1 MFSQY
6 QRELLKDWLAKRWTV
21 LKLDLSLAARNV
33 LRQRRRSAIG
43 LSAIASGVVA
53 LLLAAGFFE
62 WNYDSMREGTIRA
75 RIGHIIVS
83 KPGYL
88 ESGAADPFRYL
99 IPERNDSRDLIEQ
112 FPQVDTVAPRLAFN
126 GLISV
131 GESTVSFMGD
141 GVDPERE
148 RKLAGALKLTEGS
161 DLSAADAKEVIV
173 GEGLAH
179 NLGIKTGDTVV
190 LVANT
195 QSGGVNA
202 LEVKVAGIFSTIIK
216 AYDDFALRL
225 PLKTAQ
231 GLVRTEGVHSW
242 LVLLHK
248 TSQTD
253 RTIKRIREKVP
264 AQELQLTPWY
274 ETAAADFYN
283 KTVSLFSKQVLVV
296 KLMIAFIIILSI
308 SNTMMTNVRDRT
320 GEIGTC
326 MALGDT
332 RRTVLR
338 RFLVEGLVLG
348 FVGGTIGVVVGIG
361 LAQVISDIGI
371 PMPPPPGVASSY
383 IAGILVTP
391 WLVLDAL
398 LLSVVTAFLAG
409 VFPAWKA
416 SRLSIVDALRHA
428 R

>member
-1 MFSQY
+1 MFSLY
-6 QRELLKDWLAKRWTV
+6 QRELLKDWLAKRWGV
-21 LKLDLSLAARNV
+21 LRLDLSLAARNV

-53 LLLAAGFFE
+53 LLLASGFFE
-62 WNYDSMREGTIRA
+62 WNYDTMREGTIRA

-83 KPGYL
+83 RPGYL
-88 ESGAADPFRYL
+88 EAGAADPFRYL
-99 IPERNDSRDLIEQ
+99 IPEKNDTRDLIEV
-112 FPQVDTVAPRLAFN
+112 FPQVETVAPRLSFN

-131 GESTVSFMGD
+131 GESTVSFMAD

-148 RKLAGALKLTEGS
+148 RKLSGTLKMLEGA

-173 GEGLAH
+173 GQGLAQ
-179 NLGIKTGDTVV
+179 NLGVKTGDTVV

-202 LEVKVAGIFSTIIK
+202 LEVKVAGIFSTITK

-225 PLKTAQ
+225 PLKTSQA
-231 GLVRTEGVHSW
+231 LLRTDGVHAW
-242 LVLLHK
+242 LVLLDK

-264 AQELQLTPWY
+264 QQELQLTPWY
-274 ETAAADFYN
+274 QTAAADFYN

-338 RFLVEGLVLG
+338 RFLVEGTVMG
-348 FVGGTIGVVVGIG
+348 VVGGTIGVILGIA
-361 LAQVISDIGI
+361 LARFISHVGI
-371 PMPPPPGVASSY
+371 PMPPPPGMASSY
-383 IAGILVTP
+383 VAGILVTP
-391 WLVLDAL
+391 WLVVDAM
-398 LLSVVTAFLAG
+398 LLSVITAFLAG

>member
-1 MFSQY
+1 MFSEY
-6 QRELLKDWLAKRWTV
+6 QGERLREALGKRWAS
-21 LKLDLSLAARNV
+21 LRLDFSLAFRNL

-43 LSAIASGVVA
+43 LSAIAAGVIA
-53 LLLAAGFFE
+53 LLLASGFFE
-62 WNYDSMREGTIRA
+62 WNYDTMREGTIRA
-75 RIGHIIVS
+75 RIGHIIVARPS
-83 KPGYL
+83 YL
-88 ESGAADPFRYL
+88 EAGAADPFRYL
-99 IPERNDSRDLIEQ
+99 MPEKNDTRDLIEA
-112 FPQVDTVAPRLAFN
+112 FPEVDTVAPRLSFN

-131 GESTVSFMGD
+131 GDSTISFMGD

-148 RKLAGALKLTEGS
+148 RKLAGTLKILEGE
-161 DLSAADAKEVIV
+161 DLSAADAKEVLI
-173 GEGLAH
+173 GQGLAQ
-179 NLGIKTGDTVV
+179 NLGLKVGATVV

-195 QSGGVNA
+195 QSGGINA
-202 LEVKVAGIFSTIIK
+202 REVKVVGIFSTITK

-231 GLVRTEGVHSW
+231 GLLKTEGVHAW
-242 LVLLHK
+242 LVLLRK

-253 RTIKRIREKVP
+253 RMIGRFRERIP
-264 AQELQLTPWY
+264 AQDLQLTPWH
-274 ETAAADFYN
+274 ETSAADFYN

-296 KLMIAFIIILSI
+296 KLMIAFIIVLSI

-338 RFLVEGLVLG
+338 RFLVEGTVMGLA
-348 FVGGTIGVVVGIG
+348 GGTIGVVLGIA
-361 LAQVISDIGI
+361 LARLISHVGI
-371 PMPPPPGVASSY
+371 PMPAPPGMASAY
-383 IAGILVTP
+383 VAGILVTP
-391 WLVLDAL
+391 WLVVDAM
-398 LLSVVTAFLAG
+398 LLSVITAFLAG
-409 VFPAWKA
+409 VYPAWKA

>member
-1 MFSQY
+1 MFSEY
-6 QRELLKDWLAKRWTV
+6 QRALLKEWLANRWAV
-21 LKLDLSLAARNV
+21 LRLDLSLAIRNV
-33 LRQRRRSAIG
+33 VRQRRRSAIG
-43 LSAIASGVVA
+43 LSAIAAGVVA

-62 WNYDSMREGTIRA
+62 WNYDTMREGTIRA

-88 ESGAADPFRYL
+88 EAGAADPFRYL
-99 IPERNDSRDLIEQ
+99 IPEKNALRDLIEA
-112 FPQVDTVAPRLAFN
+112 FPEVDTVAPRLSFN

-148 RKLAGALKLTEGS
+148 RKLAGTLKMLEGE
-161 DLSAADAKEVIV
+161 DLSARDAKEVIM
-173 GEGLAH
+173 GQGLAQ
-179 NLGIKTGDTVV
+179 NIGVKTGDTVV

-195 QSGGVNA
+195 QTGGVNA
-202 LEVKVAGIFSTIIK
+202 LEVKVAGIFSTITK
-216 AYDDFALRL
+216 AYDDYALRL

-231 GLVRTEGVHSW
+231 GLIRSEGVHSW

-253 RTIKRIREKVP
+253 RTVARIRERVP
-264 AQELQLTPWY
+264 QQELQLTPWH
-274 ETAAADFYN
+274 ETPAADFYN

-296 KLMIAFIIILSI
+296 KLMIAVIIVLSI
-308 SNTMMTNVRDRT
+308 SNTMMTNVRNRT

-338 RFLVEGLVLG
+338 RFLVEGTVMG
-348 FVGGTIGVVVGIG
+348 VAGGTVGVILGIA
-361 LAQVISDIGI
+361 LARFISHVGI
-371 PMPPPPGVASSY
+371 PMPAPPGMASAY
-383 IAGILVTP
+383 VAGILVTP
-391 WLVLDAL
+391 WLVVDAMM
-398 LLSVVTAFLAG
+398 LSVITAFLAG
-409 VFPAWKA
+409 IYPAWKA
-416 SRLSIVDALRHA
+416 SRLTIVDALRHA

>member
-1 MFSQY
+1 MFSLY
-6 QRELLKDWLAKRWTV
+6 QRELLKDWLAKRWGV
-21 LKLDLSLAARNV
+21 LRLDLSLAARNV

-53 LLLAAGFFE
+53 LLLASGFFE
-62 WNYDSMREGTIRA
+62 WNYDTMREGTIRA

-83 KPGYL
+83 RPGYL
-88 ESGAADPFRYL
+88 EAGAADPFRYL
-99 IPERNDSRDLIEQ
+99 IPEKNDTRDLIEV
-112 FPQVDTVAPRLAFN
+112 FPQVETVAPRLSFN

-131 GESTVSFMGD
+131 GESTVSFMAD

-148 RKLAGALKLTEGS
+148 RKLSGTLKMLEGA

-173 GEGLAH
+173 GQGLAQ
-179 NLGIKTGDTVV
+179 NLGVKTGDTVV

-202 LEVKVAGIFSTIIK
+202 LEVKVAGIFSTITK

-225 PLKTAQ
+225 PLKTSQA
-231 GLVRTEGVHSW
+231 LLRTDGVHAW
-242 LVLLHK
+242 LVLLDK

-264 AQELQLTPWY
+264 QRELQLTPWY
-274 ETAAADFYN
+274 QTAAADFYN

-338 RFLVEGLVLG
+338 RFLVEGTVMG
-348 FVGGTIGVVVGIG
+348 VVGGTIGVILGIA
-361 LAQVISDIGI
+361 LARFISHVGI
-371 PMPPPPGVASSY
+371 PMPPPPGMASSY
-383 IAGILVTP
+383 VAGILVTP
-391 WLVLDAL
+391 WLVVDAM
-398 LLSVVTAFLAG
+398 LLSVITAFLAG

>member
-6 QRELLKDWLAKRWTV
+6 QRDLLKDWLAKRWAV

-88 ESGAADPFRYL
+88 DSGAADPFRYL

-112 FPQVDTVAPRLAFN
+112 FAQVDTVAPRLSFN

-148 RKLAGALKLTEGS
+148 RRLAGALKMMEGN

-173 GEGLAH
+173 GQGLAQ

-231 GLVRTEGVHSW
+231 GLVRTDGVHAW

-264 AQELQLTPWY
+264 QQELQLTPWY

-338 RFLVEGLVLG
+338 RFLVEGVVLG
-348 FVGGTIGVVVGIG
+348 FIGGAIGIVVGIG
-361 LAQVISDIGI
+361 LAMLISDIGI